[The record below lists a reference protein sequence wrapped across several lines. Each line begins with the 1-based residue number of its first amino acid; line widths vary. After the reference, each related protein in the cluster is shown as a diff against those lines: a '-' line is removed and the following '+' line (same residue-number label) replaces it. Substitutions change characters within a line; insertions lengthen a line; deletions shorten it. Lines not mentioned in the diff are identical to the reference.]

1 MWPAD
6 KSSYYPG
13 GVVGL
18 VDATDS
24 KVTPLKFP
32 NAEIVTELYDLIETW
47 EDVSNTLAPA
57 SPQEDVDQVEIL
69 APLVG
74 RDILAIGKNYQAH
87 AK

>member
-1 MWPAD
+1 
-6 KSSYYPG
+6 
-13 GVVGL
+13 
-18 VDATDS
+18 
-24 KVTPLKFP
+24 
-32 NAEIVTELYDLIETW
+32 VTELYDLIETW